1 MTLPEQTLGS
11 VLTAIGEKSA
21 TPGGGAVAAITAALA
36 AALGRMVVNYSLGK
50 KSLAAHD
57 ELHREALQVLADVE
71 AGALELADADAAAY
85 GRMQTLGAL
94 PEDDERRRRE
104 YPEAVRQAIAV
115 PSRVLD
121 ESLCAL
127 RLLERLPGR
136 TNRFLFSDLA
146 IAALLAQSAAE
157 AAAWNVRVNLTAL
170 DDRGEADRMEGDV
183 EQRLARARKARKA
196 IEAEGPTD

>member
-1 MTLPEQTLGS
+1 MTLHEQTLDS
-11 VLTAIGEKSA
+11 VLTAVGERSP

-57 ELHREALQVLADVE
+57 ELHREALRMLADGE
-71 AGALELADADAAAY
+71 ARALEMADADAAAY
-85 GRMQTLGAL
+85 GRMQTLGSL

-115 PSRVLD
+115 PNRVLD
-121 ESLCAL
+121 ESLRVL
-127 RLLERLPGR
+127 QLLERLLGR

-157 AAAWNVRVNLTAL
+157 AAAWNVRVNLAAL
-170 DDRGEADRMEGDV
+170 EDRGEADRMESDL
-183 EQRLARARKARKA
+183 EQRLERARTARAR
-196 IEAEGPTD
+196 IEAEGRSD